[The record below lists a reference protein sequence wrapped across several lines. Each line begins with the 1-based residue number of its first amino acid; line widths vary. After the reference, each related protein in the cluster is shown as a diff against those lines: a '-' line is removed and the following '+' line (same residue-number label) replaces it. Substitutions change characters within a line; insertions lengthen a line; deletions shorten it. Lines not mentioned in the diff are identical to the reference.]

1 MIGVACV
8 QPRAVKLSGMRHA
21 FLVLVL
27 LLAGLPAT
35 VHAQFPLEDFAYT
48 ACGAGE
54 SLFRSG
60 LEPPEAVPGVRPS
73 GGVDV
78 TAGALN
84 PSVFVPE
91 TGLLRAYRLYLPSS
105 YGSHR
110 AWPLVVAL
118 HGAAGSAAA
127 APNAADA
134 VRSLWE
140 GAAEAGRFLVLVP
153 IASGSQ
159 GGWVPAADTPTLAC
173 AIAAVERRFN
183 IDRARRHLWG
193 FSAGAHYGHAVALG
207 NASRFA
213 AYGANA
219 GALLA
224 LSCGPPGSGA
234 SCDVLL
240 PQAARRIPALLRV
253 GDLDPLAPHA
263 QADLTRFQAA
273 GWLPGSEVELV
284 LFGGGHQAGLAD
296 VTAAWAWFEDR
307 ALSP

>member
-1 MIGVACV
+1 MAVAV
-8 QPRAVKLSGMRHA
+8 QAIRVKLSRMRRLFSVL
-21 FLVLVL
+21 FLVF
-27 LLAGLPAT
+27 AGLPAIAR
-35 VHAQFPLEDFAYT
+35 AQFPLEDFAFT

-60 LEPPEAVPGVRPS
+60 LEPPEAVPGTRPS

-78 TAGALN
+78 AAGALN
-84 PSVFVPE
+84 PSVFVPD
-91 TGLLRAYRLYLPSS
+91 TGQQRAFRLYLPSS
-105 YGSHR
+105 YGAHR

-127 APNAADA
+127 APAAADA

-140 GAAEAGRFLVLVP
+140 GVAETGHFVVLAP
-153 IASGSQ
+153 ISSGSQ
-159 GGWVPAADTPTLAC
+159 GGWVPAFDTPAIAC

-183 IDRARRHLWG
+183 IDRARRYVWG

-213 AYGANA
+213 AYGVNA

-224 LSCGPPGSGA
+224 LSCGPTGSGA
-234 SCDVLL
+234 SCEVLL
-240 PQAARRIPALLRV
+240 PLATRRIPALLRV

-263 QADLTRFQAA
+263 QADLVRLEAA
-273 GWLPGSEVELV
+273 GWASGSEVALA
-284 LFGGGHQAGLAD
+284 FFAGGHQAGPAD
-296 VTAAWAWFEDR
+296 VAAAWAWFQDR

>member
-1 MIGVACV
+1 
-8 QPRAVKLSGMRHA
+8 MRRY
-21 FLVLVL
+21 LPL
-27 LLAGLPAT
+27 LIVFLAGLPAFAR
-35 VHAQFPLEDFAYT
+35 AQFPLEDFAFT

-60 LEPPEAVPGVRPS
+60 LEPPEAESGVWPS

-78 TAGALN
+78 AAGALN

-91 TGLLRAYRLYLPSS
+91 SGQQRAFRLYLPSS

-127 APNAADA
+127 APVAADG

-140 GAAEAGRFLVLVP
+140 GAAEAGRFVVLAP

-159 GGWVPAADTPTLAC
+159 GGWIPAADTPAVAC

-183 IDRARRHLWG
+183 IDRARRYLWG

-207 NASRFA
+207 NATRFA

-224 LSCGPPGSGA
+224 LSCGPTGSGA
-234 SCDVLL
+234 ACDVLL

-253 GDLDPLAPHA
+253 GDIDPLAPHA
-263 QADLTRFQAA
+263 QADFARLETA
-273 GWLPGSEVELV
+273 GWLPGSEVSLA
-284 LFGGGHQAGLAD
+284 LFAGGHQAGLAD
-296 VTAAWAWFEDR
+296 VAAAWAWFEDR